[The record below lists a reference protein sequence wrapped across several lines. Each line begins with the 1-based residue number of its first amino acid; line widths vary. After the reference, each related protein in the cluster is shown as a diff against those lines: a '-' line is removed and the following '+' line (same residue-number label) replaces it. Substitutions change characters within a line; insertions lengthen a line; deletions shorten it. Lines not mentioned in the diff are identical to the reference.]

1 MKMETLTLQ
10 TQKPTA
16 KKRATTTIDV
26 QQIKQRAS
34 KDFDATEWERG
45 LYENNKVFS
54 NNFVS
59 SKTLFSKWQEGV
71 EQSEVMFANYQTS
84 LLYVLQHIY
93 SYYYNVET
101 MTIREMKQD
110 EVKRIDEA
118 VAPLNERDN
127 SNLPL
132 ANKLVKLAWAK
143 HIENKTIDRKRI
155 STYAKAMENAFVK
168 GEHIQ
173 SFTDNEGRVLPKHF
187 MEVVKNNGGISSFS
201 RLSKKQIE
209 LNKEIADSD
218 YDSVEER
225 TVAEFK
231 QSISNGV
238 FNELGQDIHFLNQQL
253 HEYEGLVQNLDFVDD
268 EEFALVLVSNNKSDA
283 FPNGDTKAELVIKDT
298 SIIDTVML
306 NQSKSMV
313 NSIKA
318 ELREKRKG
326 KTDAAKKAEAL
337 NVSKSELKAM
347 EKVLLL
353 GNKCGGVDKLMAT
366 LGEYQS
372 GERTAK

>member
-1 MKMETLTLQ
+1 MEMKMETLALQ
-10 TQKPTA
+10 TQKPTV
-16 KKRATTTIDV
+16 KKGATDVV
-26 QQIKQRAS
+26 QQIKTQAI
-34 KDFDATEWERG
+34 KENFDVTEWERG
-45 LYENNKVFS
+45 LYSNGKVFS
-54 NNFVS
+54 HNFVNS
-59 SKTLFSKWQEGV
+59 ETLFSKWQEGV
-71 EQSEVMFANYQTS
+71 EVSEVMFANYQTS

-101 MTIREMKQD
+101 MTLRDAKHD

-127 SNLPL
+127 SNIPL

-143 HIENKTIDRKRI
+143 HIEKGTIDRKRI

-168 GEHIQ
+168 GEHIE
-173 SFTDNEGRVLPKHF
+173 SCTDDKGRVKPKHF
-187 MEVVKNNGGISSFS
+187 MDVVKNNGGISSFS
-201 RLSKKQIE
+201 RLSKQQIE

-238 FNELGQDIHFLNQQL
+238 FNELGQDINFLNQQL
-253 HEYEGLVQNLDFVDD
+253 NEYEGLVQNLDFVDD
-268 EEFALVLVSNNKSDA
+268 EEFALVLVRNDK
-283 FPNGDTKAELVIKDT
+283 GDTKAELVIKDT
-298 SIIDTVML
+298 TIIDTVML
-306 NQSKSMV
+306 NQSKRMV
-313 NSIKA
+313 DSIKA
-318 ELREKRKG
+318 ELNEKYKP
-326 KTDAAKKAEAL
+326 KTDEAKKAEAL

-353 GNKCGGVDKLMAT
+353 ATKHGGVDKLMAT
-366 LGEYQS
+366 MGEYQS
-372 GERTAK
+372 GERILK